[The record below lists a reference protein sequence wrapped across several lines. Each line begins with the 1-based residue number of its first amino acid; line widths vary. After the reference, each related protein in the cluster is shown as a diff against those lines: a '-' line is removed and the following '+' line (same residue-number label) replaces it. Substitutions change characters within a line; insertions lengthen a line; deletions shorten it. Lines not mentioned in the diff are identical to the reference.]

1 MNKISK
7 VIGGVLMGLPVVALA
22 QSNTFEGA
30 TGGITD
36 LLSQIGFWI
45 NDYII
50 PLLIAIAVIVFF
62 WGIIKYIGSQGDA
75 DKRTEA
81 RGLMIWG
88 VVALFV
94 MVSVWG
100 LVGILKNTFSVNGGG
115 TPTAPAVP
123 YGGDNNNF
131 RQ

>member
-7 VIGGVLMGLPVVALA
+7 VIVGVLMGLPSLALA
-22 QSNTFEGA
+22 ANTFEGA

-36 LLSQIGFWI
+36 LLTQIGVWI

-50 PLLIAIAVIVFF
+50 PLLIAIGVIVFF

-75 DKRTEA
+75 DKRKEA

-88 VVALFV
+88 IVALFV

-100 LVGILKNTFSVNGGG
+100 LVGILKNTFSVNGTQ
-115 TPTAPAVP
+115 TPNAPGVP
-123 YGGDNNNF
+123 LPGYT
-131 RQ
+131 Q